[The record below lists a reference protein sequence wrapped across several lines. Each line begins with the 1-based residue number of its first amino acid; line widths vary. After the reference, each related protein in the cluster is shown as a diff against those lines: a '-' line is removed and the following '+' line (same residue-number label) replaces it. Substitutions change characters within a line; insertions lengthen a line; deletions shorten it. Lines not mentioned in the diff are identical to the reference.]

1 MSDAEIRCI
10 HELFCLKTL
19 SDFRQITMCLDVF
32 EAETQLFSLLFVYMI
47 PGTASVALAGLLA
60 AQRAVGKPITEHRVL
75 FLGAG
80 EVS

>member
-1 MSDAEIRCI
+1 ME
-10 HELFCLKTL
+10 TL
-19 SDFRQITMCLDVF
+19 SLTIITKAHLNLLKKQLENTRDKEVIAYLCFSVF
-32 EAETQLFSLLFVYMI
+32 

-80 EVS
+80 EVR

>member
-1 MSDAEIRCI
+1 MVK
-10 HELFCLKTL
+10 KTL
-19 SDFRQITMCLDVF
+19 LKVKAKRGAINLKPAVICCCLFTVLCVCMF
-32 EAETQLFSLLFVYMI
+32 

-60 AQRAVGKPITEHRVL
+60 AQKAVGKPITEHQVL